1 MLIPFI
7 VYENIYKWKMLIYNK
22 GINNNEFGF
31 LFIRQIINTLKVIYL
46 NMRNIHN
53 FFMKINIYYI
63 LSY

>member
-31 LFIRQIINTLKVIYL
+31 LFIRQIIIYFKSNL
-46 NMRNIHN
+46 P
-53 FFMKINIYYI
+53 KYAKYT
-63 LSY
+63 